1 MFLRRQEIFEAIHE
15 KMALAWAFDP
25 DRVNLAF
32 EQAEGWQSD
41 EQPPWKPTFEI
52 VYNNDTTDQ
61 GEIQEYLIRIMN
73 NHFSG
78 ITLST
83 EITSDHIKWVKEW
96 SWKRYIP
103 SHMLEDSEEKEE
115 EEGEE
120 PEWPDDEEEDFVF
133 DEEEGEEFPTE
144 EDITNNLE
152 PRRLFQDGEDYGLTV
167 KQRKEICS
175 DCLTTLEEV
184 MANGGKLQE
193 SDYINFCDMLMK
205 LYRS

>member
-41 EQPPWKPTFEI
+41 EQPPWKPTFEL

-61 GEIQEYLIRIMN
+61 GEIQKYLLRIMN

-83 EITSDHIKWVKEW
+83 EITSAHIKWVKEW
-96 SWKRYIP
+96 SWQRYIP
-103 SHMLEDSEEKEE
+103 SRMLEDAAEEEE

-120 PEWPDDEEEDFVF
+120 PEWPDDEEEDFTF
-133 DEEEGEEFPTE
+133 DDYDEEFPME

-152 PRRLFQDGEDYGLTV
+152 PRRLFQDGEDWGLTV
-167 KQRKEICS
+167 IQRKQICS

-184 MANGGKLQE
+184 LANGGGIQE
-193 SDYINFCDMLMK
+193 SEYIKFCNMFMK

>member
-1 MFLRRQEIFEAIHE
+1 MYLQRQEIFEAIHE

-52 VYNNDTTDQ
+52 VYNNDTTDE
-61 GEIQEYLIRIMN
+61 GEIKKYLLRIMN

-83 EITSDHIKWVKEW
+83 EITSYHIKCVKEW
-96 SWKRYIP
+96 SSLLPVPTIP
-103 SHMLEDSEEKEE
+103 ASSCPAVEE

-120 PEWPDDEEEDFVF
+120 PEWPADEEEDFTF
-133 DEEEGEEFPTE
+133 DDYDGAFPM

-152 PRRLFQDGEDYGLTV
+152 PRRLFQDGEDWGLTV
-167 KQRKEICS
+167 IQRKQICS
-175 DCLTTLEEV
+175 DCLTTLEDV
-184 MANGGKLQE
+184 MANGGGIQE
-193 SDYINFCDMLMK
+193 SDYIKFCNMFMK

>member
-1 MFLRRQEIFEAIHE
+1 MFLRRQEIFEALHE

-32 EQAEGWQSD
+32 ERAEGWQSD

-52 VYNNDTTDQ
+52 VYNNDTTDE
-61 GEIQEYLIRIMN
+61 GEIQKYLLRIMN

-96 SWKRYIP
+96 SWQRYIP
-103 SHMLEDSEEKEE
+103 SRMLEDSEEEEE

-120 PEWPDDEEEDFVF
+120 PEWPDDEEEDFTF
-133 DEEEGEEFPTE
+133 DDYDEEFPME

-152 PRRLFQDGEDYGLTV
+152 PRRLFQDGEDWGLTV
-167 KQRKEICS
+167 IQRKQICS
-175 DCLTTLEEV
+175 DCLTTLEDV
-184 MANGGKLQE
+184 MANGGGIQE
-193 SDYINFCDMLMK
+193 SDYIKFCNMFMK

>member
-61 GEIQEYLIRIMN
+61 GEIQKYLLRIMN

-83 EITSDHIKWVKEW
+83 EITSDHLKWVTKW
-96 SWKRYIP
+96 SWQRYIP
-103 SHMLEDSEEKEE
+103 SRMLEDSEEEDGV
-115 EEGEE
+115 EG
-120 PEWPDDEEEDFVF
+120 EEEDFTF
-133 DEEEGEEFPTE
+133 DDYDEEFPME

-167 KQRKEICS
+167 NQRKEICS
-175 DCLTTLEEV
+175 DCLTTLEDV
-184 MANGGKLQE
+184 MANGGGIQE
-193 SDYINFCDMLMK
+193 SDYIKFCNMFMK

>member
-1 MFLRRQEIFEAIHE
+1 MYLQRQEIFEAIHE
-15 KMALAWAFDP
+15 KMALAWAFAP

-52 VYNNDTTDQ
+52 VYNNDTTDE
-61 GEIQEYLIRIMN
+61 GEIKKYLLKIMN
-73 NHFSG
+73 YRSFHPDGCTRG

-96 SWKRYIP
+96 SWQRYIP
-103 SHMLEDSEEKEE
+103 SRMLEDSEE

-120 PEWPDDEEEDFVF
+120 EDFTF
-133 DEEEGEEFPTE
+133 DDYDGAFPMEG
-144 EDITNNLE
+144 DITNNLE
-152 PRRLFQDGEDYGLTV
+152 PRRLFQDGEDWGLTV
-167 KQRKEICS
+167 IQRKQICS
-175 DCLTTLEEV
+175 DCLTTLEDV
-184 MANGGKLQE
+184 MGNGGGIQE
-193 SDYINFCDMLMK
+193 SDYIKFCNMFMK

>member
-32 EQAEGWQSD
+32 ERAEGWQSD

-61 GEIQEYLIRIMN
+61 GEIQKYLLRIMN

-96 SWKRYIP
+96 SWQRYIP
-103 SHMLEDSEEKEE
+103 SRMLEDSEEEEE
-115 EEGEE
+115 EEGGE
-120 PEWPDDEEEDFVF
+120 PEWPDDEEEDFTF
-133 DEEEGEEFPTE
+133 DDYDEEFPME

-167 KQRKEICS
+167 NQRKEICS

-184 MANGGKLQE
+184 MANGGELQE
-193 SDYINFCDMLMK
+193 SDYIKFCNMFMK

>member
-61 GEIQEYLIRIMN
+61 GEIQKYLLRIMN

-96 SWKRYIP
+96 SWQRYIP
-103 SHMLEDSEEKEE
+103 SRMLEDSEEEDG

-120 PEWPDDEEEDFVF
+120 EDFTF
-133 DEEEGEEFPTE
+133 DDYDEEFPME

-167 KQRKEICS
+167 NQRKEICS
-175 DCLTTLEEV
+175 DCLTTLDEV
-184 MANGGKLQE
+184 MANGGVLQE
-193 SDYINFCDMLMK
+193 SDYINLCDMFMK

>member
-61 GEIQEYLIRIMN
+61 GEIQKYLLRIMN

-96 SWKRYIP
+96 SWQRYIP
-103 SHMLEDSEEKEE
+103 SRMLEDSEEE
-115 EEGEE
+115 EEGE
-120 PEWPDDEEEDFVF
+120 PEWPDDEEEDFIF
-133 DEEEGEEFPTE
+133 DEEEGGEFPME

-167 KQRKEICS
+167 NQRKEICS
-175 DCLTTLEEV
+175 DCLTTLDEV
-184 MANGGKLQE
+184 MANGGVLQE
-193 SDYINFCDMLMK
+193 SDYINLCDMFMK

>member
-61 GEIQEYLIRIMN
+61 GEIQKYLLRIMN

-83 EITSDHIKWVKEW
+83 EITSDHLKWVTKW
-96 SWKRYIP
+96 SWQRYIP
-103 SHMLEDSEEKEE
+103 SRMLEDSEEEEE
-115 EEGEE
+115 EEGQE
-120 PEWPDDEEEDFVF
+120 PEWPDDEEEDFIF
-133 DEEEGEEFPTE
+133 DEEEGEFPME

-167 KQRKEICS
+167 NQRKEICS

-193 SDYINFCDMLMK
+193 SDYVNLCDMFMK

>member
-61 GEIQEYLIRIMN
+61 GEIQKYLLRIMN

-83 EITSDHIKWVKEW
+83 EITSDHLKWVTKW
-96 SWKRYIP
+96 SWQRYIP
-103 SHMLEDSEEKEE
+103 SRMLEDSEEEDGV
-115 EEGEE
+115 EG
-120 PEWPDDEEEDFVF
+120 EEEDFTF
-133 DEEEGEEFPTE
+133 DDYDEEFPME

-167 KQRKEICS
+167 NQRKEICS

-184 MANGGKLQE
+184 MANGGVLQE
-193 SDYINFCDMLMK
+193 SDYINFCNMFMK

>member
-1 MFLRRQEIFEAIHE
+1 MFLRRQEIFEALHE

-32 EQAEGWQSD
+32 ERAEGWQSD

-61 GEIQEYLIRIMN
+61 GEIQKYLLRIMN

-83 EITSDHIKWVKEW
+83 EITSAHIKWVKEW
-96 SWKRYIP
+96 SWQRYIP
-103 SHMLEDSEEKEE
+103 SRMLEDSEEEEE
-115 EEGEE
+115 EEGGE
-120 PEWPDDEEEDFVF
+120 PEWPDDEEEDFTF
-133 DEEEGEEFPTE
+133 DDYEEEFPME

-152 PRRLFQDGEDYGLTV
+152 PRRLFQDGEDWGLTV
-167 KQRKEICS
+167 IQRKQICS
-175 DCLTTLEEV
+175 DCLTTLEDV
-184 MANGGKLQE
+184 MANGGGIQE
-193 SDYINFCDMLMK
+193 SDYIKFCNMFMK

>member
-1 MFLRRQEIFEAIHE
+1 MSLRRQEIFEAIHE

-52 VYNNDTTDQ
+52 VYNNDTTAE
-61 GEIQEYLIRIMN
+61 GEIQKYLLRIMN

-96 SWKRYIP
+96 SWQRYIP
-103 SHMLEDSEEKEE
+103 SRMLEDSEE
-115 EEGEE
+115 EEG
-120 PEWPDDEEEDFVF
+120 
-133 DEEEGEEFPTE
+133 
-144 EDITNNLE
+144 
-152 PRRLFQDGEDYGLTV
+152 
-167 KQRKEICS
+167 
-175 DCLTTLEEV
+175 
-184 MANGGKLQE
+184 GGG
-193 SDYINFCDMLMK
+193 
-205 LYRS
+205 RA

>member
-120 PEWPDDEEEDFVF
+120 PEWPDDEEEDFIF

>member
-32 EQAEGWQSD
+32 EKAEGWQSD

-52 VYNNDTTDQ
+52 VYNNDTTDE
-61 GEIQEYLIRIMN
+61 GEIQEYLLRIMN

-103 SHMLEDSEEKEE
+103 SHMLEDSEE

-120 PEWPDDEEEDFVF
+120 PEWPDDEEEDFIF

-193 SDYINFCDMLMK
+193 SDYINFCDMFMK

>member
-61 GEIQEYLIRIMN
+61 GEIQKYLLRIMN

-96 SWKRYIP
+96 SWQRYIP
-103 SHMLEDSEEKEE
+103 SRMLEDSEEEE
-115 EEGEE
+115 GEEGEE
-120 PEWPDDEEEDFVF
+120 PEWPDDEEEDFTF
-133 DEEEGEEFPTE
+133 DDYDEEFPME

-167 KQRKEICS
+167 NQRKEICS
-175 DCLTTLEEV
+175 DCLTTLDEV
-184 MANGGKLQE
+184 MANGGVLQE
-193 SDYINFCDMLMK
+193 SDYINLCDMFMK

>member
-1 MFLRRQEIFEAIHE
+1 MFLRRQEIFEALHE

-32 EQAEGWQSD
+32 ERAEGWQSD

-52 VYNNDTTDQ
+52 VYNNDTTDE
-61 GEIQEYLIRIMN
+61 GEIQKYLLRIMN

-96 SWKRYIP
+96 SWQRYIP
-103 SHMLEDSEEKEE
+103 SRMLEDSEEEEE

-120 PEWPDDEEEDFVF
+120 PEWPDDEEEDFTF
-133 DEEEGEEFPTE
+133 DDYEEEFPME
-144 EDITNNLE
+144 EDITDNLE
-152 PRRLFQDGEDYGLTV
+152 PRRLFQDGEDWGLTV
-167 KQRKEICS
+167 IQRKKICS
-175 DCLTTLEEV
+175 DCLTTLEDV
-184 MANGGKLQE
+184 MANGGGIQE
-193 SDYINFCDMLMK
+193 SDYIKFCNMFMK

>member
-61 GEIQEYLIRIMN
+61 GEIQKYLIRIMN

-103 SHMLEDSEEKEE
+103 SHMLEDSEE
-115 EEGEE
+115 EEGGE

-167 KQRKEICS
+167 NQRKEICS

-184 MANGGKLQE
+184 MANGGVLQE
-193 SDYINFCDMLMK
+193 SDYINFCDMFMK

>member
-61 GEIQEYLIRIMN
+61 GEIQKYLLRIMN

-96 SWKRYIP
+96 SWQRYIP
-103 SHMLEDSEEKEE
+103 SRMLEDSEEEEE

-120 PEWPDDEEEDFVF
+120 PEWPDDEEEDFTF
-133 DEEEGEEFPTE
+133 DDYDEEFPME

-167 KQRKEICS
+167 NQRKEICS

-184 MANGGKLQE
+184 MANGGVLQE
-193 SDYINFCDMLMK
+193 SDYINFCDMFMK